1 MNNTTISDRLNKS
14 LDSMDCVELQENGT
28 LYIDG
33 FFGLED
39 LRKMCNVL
47 ETLEKLHADSE

>member
-1 MNNTTISDRLNKS
+1 MISDRLNKS
-14 LDSMDCVELQENGT
+14 LDSMDCVDLQENGT

-39 LRKMCNVL
+39 LRRMCNVL
-47 ETLEKLHADSE
+47 ESLEKLHADSE